1 MEMTNDLQSFDNKAY
16 VGEESNK
23 TDPNDNSVRK
33 YSPKDEFVKDQEF
46 NNNNSGDAKAGV
58 RNVKD
63 MSPAEI
69 RQEKSS
75 IMKNVLVISFAFLLL
90 FTSFQSMSFLQS
102 SINKVGRFNS
112 FRRKG
117 IYLTFDLDIHDT
129 N

>member
-46 NNNNSGDAKAGV
+46 NNNNSGDVKAGV

-102 SINKVGRFNS
+102 SINKVSRFNS
-112 FRRKG
+112 FR
-117 IYLTFDLDIHDT
+117 
-129 N
+129 